1 MKYFP
6 FMKITPSLFHA
17 HLKCA
22 TKCWLRFTGEPATGN
37 VYAEWVQRQNES
49 YHDAAIERLRSEA
62 PQDECAVAP
71 TQENLKTS
79 KWRLGFDVLLTPS
92 ENLESRVHAVERH
105 GANSRHHAR

>member
-22 TKCWLRFTGEPATGN
+22 TKCWLKFTGEPATGN
-37 VYAEWVQRQNES
+37 AYAEWVQRQNES
-49 YHDAAIERLRSEA
+49 YRVAAIKRLQSEM

-79 KWRLGFDVLLTPS
+79 KWRLGFDAFATSDRKSTRL
-92 ENLESRVHAVERH
+92 
-105 GANSRHHAR
+105 NSS